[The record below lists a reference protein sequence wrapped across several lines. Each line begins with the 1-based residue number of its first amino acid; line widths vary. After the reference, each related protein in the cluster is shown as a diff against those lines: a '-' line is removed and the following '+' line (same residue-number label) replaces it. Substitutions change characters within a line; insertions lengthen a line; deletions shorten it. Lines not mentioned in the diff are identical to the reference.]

1 VLAVVAST
9 ARGAP
14 GVDVPIPT
22 FEENEEVDALE
33 INPAEKILLVV
44 IEFDANKFVKFSG
57 IFERDDPSPINF
69 WAYTEFENKI
79 YPFAL
84 KFLVTTFENGERFE
98 LLMLDR
104 AYPFPERDPK
114 VAFDEYRDPKAAF
127 DEYRDPKV
135 ELIEY
140 KLIKLAVALLELLN
154 TG

>member
-1 VLAVVAST
+1 MRDPVLAVAAST

-14 GVDVPIPT
+14 GVDVPIRT

-33 INPAEKILLVV
+33 INPAAKILLVV
-44 IEFDANKFVKFSG
+44 IEFDAKIFVEFNP

-69 WAYTEFENKI
+69 WAYTLPDTNTEFENEI

-84 KFLVTTFENGERFE
+84 KFLVTTFENGEMFE

-104 AYPFPERDPK
+104 ADPFPESDPK
-114 VAFDEYRDPKAAF
+114 VAF

-140 KLIKLAVALLELLN
+140 KLIKLAVALELLN